1 MAASQ
6 DFSRFFIS
14 IVVAAIDA
22 DITLQSVSV
31 QRPDYYVSVY
41 EFQVFFTYVPGVP
54 AATHFS
60 FRSPDGLENLFYTF
74 SPTKPEGQ
82 GSQIKSAVLRG
93 NVSHFPSDPDR
104 AYSGRITIHQTDADP
119 ELPVVSAVT
128 ETNDVENNRI
138 TVTWGAPDASALS
151 MALTITEMASLASY
165 ETRIQIDNSE
175 PGPWE
180 TGAVDEALR
189 QLEIDDDYLNDL
201 LEAEGIPED
210 TRVTVKVEI
219 RPIFE
224 VTNTLT
230 PDGSQP
236 NLPPSAGP
244 YWTGGLSGT
253 TNIYHADGTLYRT
266 CPYGTSIQTLLSG
279 ATLFIEP
286 DGTRIKVPPSGVTR
300 TLQEHGGVSIRTY
313 RWPID
318 AWRPSAVLTFTATQY
333 SLGSVRLTWD
343 RPADTGNNVAITGYE
358 IRYKRRSEIT
368 YRPENTINVD
378 PTPRQ
383 REITGLDQTGTYD
396 FAIRANNG
404 VGYSVTTYTAVTLAP
419 T

>member
-6 DFSRFFIS
+6 IFSRFFIS

-31 QRPDYYVSVY
+31 QQPDYYVSVH

-138 TVTWGAPDASALS
+138 TVAWGVPDASALS
-151 MALTITEMASLASY
+151 MALTITEMASLALY
-165 ETRIQIDNSE
+165 ETRIQIDDSE
-175 PGPWE
+175 PGDWE
-180 TGAVDEALR
+180 TGAVDAALL
-189 QLEIDDDYLNDL
+189 QIDDESLADL
-201 LEAEGIPED
+201 LQAEGIPED

-219 RPIFE
+219 RPVFE
-224 VTNTLT
+224 VTNALV
-230 PDGSQP
+230 PG
-236 NLPPSAGP
+236 A
-244 YWTGGLSGT
+244 YWTGGPNGT
-253 TNIYHADGTLYRT
+253 THIYRSGGVLYRT
-266 CPYGTSIQTLLSG
+266 SPYGTDIQTLFSG

-286 DGTRIKVPPSGVTR
+286 DGTRIKIPPADVTEALR
-300 TLQEHGGVSIRTY
+300 EHGEVSIRTY

-318 AWRPSAVLTFTATQY
+318 AWRPSAVLTFTAVQY
-333 SLGSVRLTWD
+333 NLGSVRLTWD

-368 YRPENTINVD
+368 YRPENTINVG